1 MIRVT
6 RRPAEVLVRLRRAET
21 RLDGLFFMFY
31 AGATYMTAN
40 SDALFL
46 TTLLG
51 YESDA
56 ILKANFDF
64 ADVNLFF
71 GRWGGLAGIVANVAA
86 ASGHRQGA
94 SCRVGRSRDPQAVTC
109 R

>member
-64 ADVNLFF
+64 AGVNLFF

-94 SCRVGRSRDPQAVTC
+94 S
-109 R
+109 